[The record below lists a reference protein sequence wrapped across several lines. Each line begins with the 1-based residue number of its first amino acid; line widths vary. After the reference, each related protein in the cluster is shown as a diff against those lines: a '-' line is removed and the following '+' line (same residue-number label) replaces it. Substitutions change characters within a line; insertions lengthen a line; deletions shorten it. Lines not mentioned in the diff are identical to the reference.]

1 MKRALRSPF
10 LLRIKSINI
19 LLDYIFIMPIFRGKN
34 FVSAVSD
41 YKDSVRV
48 ATRSNINVSA
58 NVFSVDGITL
68 ADKDRVLLIGQ
79 SNQSQNGIYAWSS
92 ATNKLTRSEDAD
104 SIFELSA
111 GNKVYVEEGNSLE
124 KTTWTLITTGVI
136 TPGITGLVFAKENRV
151 GTSDVSGTYGAAGKT
166 LVMTVD
172 ETGEI
177 NSISQVDISVDG
189 GEF

>member
-1 MKRALRSPF
+1 
-10 LLRIKSINI
+10 
-19 LLDYIFIMPIFRGKN
+19 MPIFRGKN

-48 ATRSNINVSA
+48 ATRSNINVSGT
-58 NVFSVDGITL
+58 VSTVDGISL
-68 ADKDRVLLIGQ
+68 ADKDRVLLLGQ
-79 SNQSQNGIYAWSS
+79 SNQSQNGIYSWTS
-92 ATNKLTRSEDAD
+92 ATNKLTRSNDAD
-104 SIFELSA
+104 SIFELST
-111 GNKVYVEEGNSLE
+111 GNRVYVEEGNTFE
-124 KTTWTLITTGVI
+124 KTTWTLITAGIIDPGV
-136 TPGITGLVFAKENRV
+136 TGLVFAKENRI
-151 GTSDVSGTYGAAGKT
+151 GTSDVSGTYGASGKT

>member
-1 MKRALRSPF
+1 
-10 LLRIKSINI
+10 
-19 LLDYIFIMPIFRGKN
+19 MPIFRGKN

-48 ATRSNINVSA
+48 ATRSNINVSGT
-58 NVFSVDGITL
+58 VSTVDGISL
-68 ADKDRVLLIGQ
+68 ADKDRVLLLGQ

-92 ATNKLTRSEDAD
+92 ATSKLTRSNDAD
-104 SIFELSA
+104 SIFELST
-111 GNKVYVEEGNSLE
+111 GNRVYVEEGNTFE
-124 KTTWTLITTGVI
+124 KTTWTLITAGIIDPGV
-136 TPGITGLVFAKENRV
+136 TGLVFAKENRI
-151 GTSDVSGTYGAAGKT
+151 GTSDVSGTYGASGKT

-177 NSISQVDISVDG
+177 NAISQVDISVDG

>member
-1 MKRALRSPF
+1 
-10 LLRIKSINI
+10 
-19 LLDYIFIMPIFRGKN
+19 MPIFRGKN

-48 ATRSNINVSA
+48 ATRSNINVSGT
-58 NVFSVDGITL
+58 VSTVDGISL
-68 ADKDRVLLIGQ
+68 ADKDRVLLLGQ
-79 SNQSQNGIYAWSS
+79 ANQSQNGIYSWSS
-92 ATNKLTRSEDAD
+92 ATNKLTRSNDAD
-104 SIFELSA
+104 SIFELST
-111 GNKVYVEEGNSLE
+111 GNRVYVEEGNTFE
-124 KTTWTLITTGVI
+124 KTTWTLITAGIIDPGV
-136 TPGITGLVFAKENRV
+136 TGLVFAKENRI
-151 GTSDVSGTYGAAGKT
+151 GTSDVSGTYGASGKT

>member
-1 MKRALRSPF
+1 
-10 LLRIKSINI
+10 
-19 LLDYIFIMPIFRGKN
+19 MPIFRGKN

-58 NVFSVDGITL
+58 NVFSVDGISL
-68 ADKDRVLLIGQ
+68 SDKDRVLLIGQ

-151 GTSDVSGTYGAAGKT
+151 GTSDVSGTYGSAGKT

>member
-1 MKRALRSPF
+1 
-10 LLRIKSINI
+10 
-19 LLDYIFIMPIFRGKN
+19 MPIFRGKN

-58 NVFSVDGITL
+58 NIFTIDGISLT
-68 ADKDRVLLIGQ
+68 DKDRVLLIGQ
-79 SNQSQNGIYAWSS
+79 SAQNQNGIYAWSVS
-92 ATNKLTRSEDAD
+92 TSKLTRSNDAD

-111 GNKVYVEEGNSLE
+111 GNKVYVEEGNTFE
-124 KTTWTLITTGVI
+124 KTTWTLITSGVI
-136 TPGITGLVFAKENRV
+136 TPGVTGLTFAKESRL
-151 GTSDVSGTYGAAGKT
+151 GTSDISGTYGSSGKT

>member
-1 MKRALRSPF
+1 
-10 LLRIKSINI
+10 
-19 LLDYIFIMPIFRGKN
+19 MPIFRGKN

-48 ATRSNINVSA
+48 ATRSNINVVA
-58 NVFSVDGITL
+58 NVVAIDGITL
-68 ADKDRVLLIGQ
+68 ANNDRVLLLGQ

-92 ATNKLTRSEDAD
+92 ATSKLTRSNDAD
-104 SIFELSA
+104 SIFELST
-111 GNKVYVEEGNSLE
+111 GNRVYVEEGNTFE
-124 KTTWTLITTGVI
+124 KTTWTLITAGIIDPGV
-136 TPGITGLVFAKENRV
+136 TGLVFAKENRI
-151 GTSDVSGTYGAAGKT
+151 GTSDVSGTYGASGKT